1 MISRNIFAVAAAALL
16 LVGCSKKAEGQVAA
30 IVNGGEI
37 TVAEVN
43 AELAIQP
50 PLPGMSESQARQAAL
65 KRVIDRR
72 LLSQIAKDEGL
83 DKTPDFLI
91 RQRALDDAL
100 LVQTLAKKIE
110 STVRIPDTRD
120 IDAFIMER
128 PETFS
133 SRSVLS
139 IDQLQFTPS
148 GNPTLLKRLEGE
160 QSLDAIAAILR
171 EKKIAFARAST
182 QIDTA
187 RLPPAVA
194 KQILALPAGEPFIVP
209 QDGVYVAGVVTG
221 TRAAPIE
228 TEKARPAA
236 VGMLRGEQIDK
247 VVRQRLDA
255 AKQSAKIEYQQGY
268 APAVDAP
275 KPSPAP

>member
-1 MISRNIFAVAAAALL
+1 MISRNIFAVAAAALV

-72 LLSQIAKDEGL
+72 LLSKVAKDEGL

-91 RQRALDDAL
+91 RQRALADAL

-120 IDAFIMER
+120 IDAFIKER
-128 PETFS
+128 PETFA

-139 IDQLQFTPS
+139 IDQLQFTPA
-148 GNPTLLKRLEGE
+148 GDPTLLKRLEGE

-171 EKKIAFARAST
+171 DKKIVFARAST

-228 TEKARPAA
+228 AEKARPAA
-236 VGMLRGEQIDK
+236 VGILRGEQIDK

-268 APAVDAP
+268 APAADAS
-275 KPSPAP
+275 KPSPDP

>member
-1 MISRNIFAVAAAALL
+1 MNSRHIFAVAAAALL
-16 LVGCSKKAEGQVAA
+16 LTGCAKKAEGQVAA
-30 IVNGGEI
+30 VVNGGEI

-72 LLSQIAKDEGL
+72 LLAEVAKDEGL

-91 RQRALDDAL
+91 RQRALADAL

-120 IDAFIMER
+120 IDAFIKGR
-128 PETFS
+128 PETFA

-148 GNPTLLKRLEGE
+148 GDPTLLKRLEAE
-160 QSLDAIAAILR
+160 HSLDAIAAIL
-171 EKKIAFARAST
+171 KSQKIAFARGSSR
-182 QIDTA
+182 IDTA

-194 KQILALPAGEPFIVP
+194 TQILALPAGEPFIVP

-221 TRAAPIE
+221 TQAAPVE
-228 TEKARPAA
+228 PEKARPAA
-236 VGMLRGEQIDK
+236 VGILRGEQIDK
-247 VVRQRLDA
+247 AVRQRLEA
-255 AKQSAKIEYQQGY
+255 AKQAAKIEYQQGY
-268 APAVDAP
+268 APAPDTP
-275 KPSPAP
+275 KPGPAL